1 MRNPWSGGFTD
12 KAEWQF
18 KTCARNDGS
27 YYGTAD
33 GNKCR
38 IGTEASLP
46 DKAEKVKKL
55 LNMGSAEFE
64 STYGKVRDDAMAAH
78 ADELAAKINGSKL
91 SSLSVDDARRAFAAK
106 RLTQTLNDIDEL
118 KNEGPEGAKMAKSI
132 ASTKEF
138 FDDMKWRLVNDR
150 LLVSEG
156 TLDLAWEGQNLGAKA
171 NAAFNSKEF
180 GQSRVVVAEH
190 PVPSKSLKTNLLNS
204 KDRTVEGVT
213 RTALKNNF
221 LSLTSAKED
230 NKLNASYKSSMP
242 DPKVAMSRYKK
253 AEVKTFLLNKETT
266 LKTVPTPDAASKKL
280 SKSAAEAKEK
290 KMSKEEWIASIIEGM
305 ENM

>member
-1 MRNPWSGGFTD
+1 
-12 KAEWQF
+12 
-18 KTCARNDGS
+18 
-27 YYGTAD
+27 
-33 GNKCR
+33 
-38 IGTEASLP
+38 
-46 DKAEKVKKL
+46 
-55 LNMGSAEFE
+55 MGSAEFE
-64 STYGKVRDDAMAAH
+64 STYGKIRDEAMATH

-118 KNEGPEGAKMAKSI
+118 KSEGPEGVKMAKSI

-138 FDDMKWRLVNDR
+138 FDDMKWRLINDR
-150 LLVSEG
+150 LLISEG
-156 TLDLAWEGQNLGAKA
+156 TLDLAWEGQNLAAKA
-171 NAAFNSKEF
+171 NTAFNSKEF

-213 RTALKNNF
+213 KTALKNNF

-230 NKLNASYKSSMP
+230 NKLNVSYKSSMP

-253 AEVKTFLLNKETT
+253 AEVKTFLLNKDTT
-266 LKTVPTPDAASKKL
+266 LKTVAGPDAASKKL